1 MRNFNKPNVNKK
13 AIIRLALLVA
23 LSVILTVVYKFF
35 INTPHGDIVFWIYT
49 AAVTVLSLG
58 YVIYNRGMSRKNL
71 TCDMLPDE
79 WSAEQKREFIDDG
92 KKRLAK
98 SKWMLMFIFAF
109 VVVFAV
115 DVFELFIIPFFEGLF

>member
-1 MRNFNKPNVNKK
+1 M
-13 AIIRLALLVA
+13 
-23 LSVILTVVYKFF
+23 ILTVVYKFF
-35 INTPHGDIVFWIYT
+35 INTQHGDIVFWIYT

>member
-23 LSVILTVVYKFF
+23 LSVIFTVVYKLF

-79 WSAEQKREFIDDG
+79 WSDECKNEFIDDG

-98 SKWMLMFIFAF
+98 SKWMLMFIIAF